1 MERNEFRLNTNKEEA
16 AINAGNSKL
25 QIFPVFL
32 IANSV
37 LATNH
42 CFSCV
47 CLCLFA
53 LYNVKIY
60 GIP

>member
-32 IANSV
+32 IANFRVGYES
-37 LATNH
+37 
-42 CFSCV
+42 
-47 CLCLFA
+47 LF
-53 LYNVKIY
+53 
-60 GIP
+60 